1 MMSVVVGLCYRF
13 LRGDQYAIALAL
25 LDEGRV
31 VLGVLA
37 CPNLPLTSISGDNQH
52 SSHDKV
58 GCLFFAKVGAG
69 TYMQPLDGSSPL
81 KVSTYI
87 KFILFF
93 FSNLKRLRRGLL
105 MLSSRCM
112 SVPLKILKTPHSL
125 SLMKQHTPCTTCLAP
140 LLRYCIFV
148 FLFTK
153 LYLFS

>member
-1 MMSVVVGLCYRF
+1 MMSAAVGLCYRF

-37 CPNLPLTSISGDNQH
+37 CPNLPLTSISNQH

-69 TYMQPLDGSSPL
+69 TYMQPLDGSSSL

-87 KFILFF
+87 KCIHFF
-93 FSNLKRLRRGLL
+93 F
-105 MLSSRCM
+105 
-112 SVPLKILKTPHSL
+112 
-125 SLMKQHTPCTTCLAP
+125 
-140 LLRYCIFV
+140 
-148 FLFTK
+148 
-153 LYLFS
+153 

>member
-1 MMSVVVGLCYRF
+1 MLLCYRF

-87 KFILFF
+87 KFIHFF
-93 FSNLKRLRRGLL
+93 FL
-105 MLSSRCM
+105 
-112 SVPLKILKTPHSL
+112 I
-125 SLMKQHTPCTTCLAP
+125 
-140 LLRYCIFV
+140 
-148 FLFTK
+148 
-153 LYLFS
+153 